1 MIRADEGGTSLKLK
15 ILVEADADGQLYIH
29 FTRERPFDRTV
40 AYTTTPLPGLSLDF
54 DSEHHLVG
62 IDITDVQG
70 LLGVERADPVL
81 FDRLVGVKEAAEILG
96 VAKPNFLRD
105 YAARPGFPAPVA
117 DLASGRVWLLSE
129 VVRFL
134 KRHSL
139 RPPSGSLG
147 DLLLEYLKLKAP
159 GEVAREL
166 GTAESTLDFMACDHR
181 APATLREEDLTRMYG
196 LSPESAGR
204 LLHRLNLVRELRSPE
219 RGSERDAGASP
230 PPPETATQRPRRRRQ
245 QPQD

>member
-1 MIRADEGGTSLKLK
+1 MKLK

-29 FTRERPFDRTV
+29 FTRERPFERAV

-54 DSEHHLVG
+54 DADHHLVG
-62 IDITDVQG
+62 IDVTDVRR
-70 LLGVERADPVL
+70 LFGVERADPVL

-129 VVRFL
+129 VVQFL
-134 KRHSL
+134 RRHGQ
-139 RPPSGSLG
+139 RPPAGSLG
-147 DLLLEYLKLKAP
+147 DLLLEYLKLRSP
-159 GEVAREL
+159 GELAREL
-166 GTAESTLDFMACDHR
+166 GTQESTLDYMACDHR
-181 APATLREEDLTRMYG
+181 APATLREEDLTKMYG

-204 LLHRLNLVRELRSPE
+204 LLHRLSLVRELRSPE
-219 RGSERDAGASP
+219 GRSDGDAGESP
-230 PPPETATQRPRRRRQ
+230 SAAETAPRRPRRRRRQ
-245 QPQD
+245 QPPS